1 MLKKVP
7 SNAITRKIKVNL
19 ILDTFIELLSK
30 SIKTPNNP
38 QYVSSLV
45 LKPRGNE
52 KNINAIARVS
62 KLTIKD
68 FMSFQNF
75 CMANYLRKN
84 RASNCKSLPEEGSR
98 NPGFTAQISNPASLR
113 KLSKEM

>member
-1 MLKKVP
+1 M
-7 SNAITRKIKVNL
+7 
-19 ILDTFIELLSK
+19 LDTFMEFLSK
-30 SIKTPNNP
+30 SIKIPNNP

-52 KNINAIARVS
+52 RNNSAIARVS
-62 KLTIKD
+62 KLTIND
-68 FMSFQNF
+68 FMSCQNF
-75 CMANYLRKN
+75 CIANYLRKN

-113 KLSKEM
+113 KLSKVM

>member
-1 MLKKVP
+1 MP
-7 SNAITRKIKVNL
+7 SNDIARNVKVNL
-19 ILDTFIELLSK
+19 ILGTFMELLSK

-38 QYVSSLV
+38 QNVSSSILR
-45 LKPRGNE
+45 PRGNE
-52 KNINAIARVS
+52 RNINAIARVS

-68 FMSFQNF
+68 FMSCQNF

-113 KLSKEM
+113 KLSKVM